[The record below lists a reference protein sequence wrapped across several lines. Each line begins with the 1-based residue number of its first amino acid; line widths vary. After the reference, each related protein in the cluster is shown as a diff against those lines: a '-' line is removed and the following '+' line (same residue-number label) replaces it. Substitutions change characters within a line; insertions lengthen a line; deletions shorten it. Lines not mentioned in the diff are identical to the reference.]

1 MTALGAPADL
11 GASRCPSDPAGT
23 SHLSRAATGQTP
35 EYLEGRT
42 LPVQRSLRTLALAR
56 AARAGTHPGLSPST
70 HMFSYTHSLESTRLC
85 DGMGTWL
92 RSHRFGTRLRSR
104 QYLAPFWQNHPSP
117 GPNTAHPYS
126 PRGNTLYS
134 QSLFP

>member
-11 GASRCPSDPAGT
+11 GASRCPSDPGG
-23 SHLSRAATGQTP
+23 HLSGAATAPTP

-42 LPVQRSLRTLALAR
+42 LPVQRSPRTLALAR
-56 AARAGTHPGLSPST
+56 AARAGTHPGLSPRT
-70 HMFSYTHSLESTRLC
+70 HMFSHTHSLESTRFC

-104 QYLAPFWQNHPSP
+104 QSLAPFGRIPPPP

-126 PRGNTLYS
+126 LRGNTLYS